1 MKKLQNNFTTPE
13 QSKRLL
19 DIGIPADSADCEYI
33 CENDKQ
39 VYVLNMPFSELKAQL
54 GNNNIL
60 PCWSV
65 GRLIEIYEL
74 CSGEI
79 YERKPAR
86 LVREG
91 NVSVMK
97 ELTIIEDVIGDIIN
111 ARLYI
116 YPHIDFSKLEE

>member
-13 QSKRLL
+13 QVKRLL
-19 DIGIPADSADCEYI
+19 ELGVPADSADMYY
-33 CENDKQ
+33 KHTMLAP
-39 VYVLNMPFSELKAQL
+39 YLFSDGVSFSIYSKVED
-54 GNNNIL
+54 II

-74 CSGEI
+74 CSGKK
-79 YERKPAR
+79 YERKSAR
-86 LVREG
+86 LVREC

-116 YPHIDFSKLEE
+116 YPHIDFSKLE